1 MNHIRLLLLVFCSFF
16 FLGVNSLFADRIEEA
31 IVLSLE
37 TKHHEFLDGEQLS
50 VGLRITNRG
59 NTPFIVDTYGKF
71 KENSVKIYIRNYVG
85 QLLFPKQEF
94 EELKKIM
101 IMPGAQQD
109 FIVNLDD
116 VFGQIPQGKY
126 SVHAILIN
134 GDAKTSSN
142 IVNLEIVKGI
152 ELLRLKNLREGLI
165 SNEFLLYTLM
175 YWVRDGGEQLFLRI
189 DNLRTGQL
197 YDFISLGNLVR
208 VAKPSIRFLPQN
220 VVEVLHQNSS
230 SPQDLPHLRHPECTL
245 SAAFFDRFQDNKP
258 RHHGLFE
265 RFSSSPLQRRSC
277 RGNPKLVRPASK
289 LDFSQLLT
297 HL

>member
-50 VGLRITNRG
+50 VGLRIANRG

-94 EELKKIM
+94 EEFKKIM

-126 SVHAILIN
+126 TVHAILIN

-165 SNEFLLYTLM
+165 SNEFLLYTMM

-220 VVEVLHQNSS
+220 VVEVLHQNSRDNFMKTRIS
-230 SPQDLPHLRHPECTL
+230 VGGDKSVLLSRDRVVNPSAIKEAETLRRTKE
-245 SAAFFDRFQDNKP
+245 A
-258 RHHGLFE
+258 
-265 RFSSSPLQRRSC
+265 LQREEEKNGGGFLR
-277 RGNPKLVRPASK
+277 RHK
-289 LDFSQLLT
+289 
-297 HL
+297 

>member
-37 TKHHEFLDGEQLS
+37 TKHREFLDGEQLS
-50 VGLRITNRG
+50 VGLRIANRG

-94 EELKKIM
+94 EEFKKIM

-126 SVHAILIN
+126 TVHAILIN

-220 VVEVLHQNSS
+220 VVEVLHQNSRDNFMKTRIS
-230 SPQDLPHLRHPECTL
+230 VGGDKSVLLSRDRVVNPSAIKEAETLRRTKE
-245 SAAFFDRFQDNKP
+245 A
-258 RHHGLFE
+258 
-265 RFSSSPLQRRSC
+265 LQREEEKNGGGFLR
-277 RGNPKLVRPASK
+277 RHK
-289 LDFSQLLT
+289 
-297 HL
+297 

>member
-1 MNHIRLLLLVFCSFF
+1 MNHIRLLLLVFCSLF

-37 TKHHEFLDGEQLS
+37 TKHREFLDGEQLS
-50 VGLRITNRG
+50 VGLRIANRG

-94 EELKKIM
+94 EEFKKIM

-134 GDAKTSSN
+134 GEAKTSSN

-220 VVEVLHQNSS
+220 VVEVLHQNSRDNFMKTRIS
-230 SPQDLPHLRHPECTL
+230 VGGDKSVLLSRDRVVNPSAIKEAETLRRTKE
-245 SAAFFDRFQDNKP
+245 A
-258 RHHGLFE
+258 
-265 RFSSSPLQRRSC
+265 LQREEEKNGGGFLR
-277 RGNPKLVRPASK
+277 RHK
-289 LDFSQLLT
+289 
-297 HL
+297 

>member
-50 VGLRITNRG
+50 VGLRIANRG

-85 QLLFPKQEF
+85 QLLFPKQDF
-94 EELKKIM
+94 EEFKKIM

-126 SVHAILIN
+126 TVHAILIN

-220 VVEVLHQNSS
+220 VVEVLHQNSRDNFMKTRIS
-230 SPQDLPHLRHPECTL
+230 VGGDKSVLLSRDRVVNPSAIKEAETLRRTKE
-245 SAAFFDRFQDNKP
+245 A
-258 RHHGLFE
+258 
-265 RFSSSPLQRRSC
+265 LQREEEKNGGGFLR
-277 RGNPKLVRPASK
+277 RHK
-289 LDFSQLLT
+289 
-297 HL
+297 

>member
-50 VGLRITNRG
+50 VGLRIANRG

-94 EELKKIM
+94 EEFKKIM

-165 SNEFLLYTLM
+165 SNEFLFYTLM

-220 VVEVLHQNSS
+220 VVEVLHQNSRDNFMKTRIS
-230 SPQDLPHLRHPECTL
+230 VGGDKSVLLSRDRVVNPSAIKEAETLRRTKE
-245 SAAFFDRFQDNKP
+245 A
-258 RHHGLFE
+258 
-265 RFSSSPLQRRSC
+265 LQREEEKNGGGFLR
-277 RGNPKLVRPASK
+277 RHK
-289 LDFSQLLT
+289 
-297 HL
+297 

>member
-37 TKHHEFLDGEQLS
+37 TKHREFLDGEQLS
-50 VGLRITNRG
+50 VGLRIANRG

-94 EELKKIM
+94 EEFKKIM

-126 SVHAILIN
+126 TVHAILIN

-165 SNEFLLYTLM
+165 SNEFLFYTLM

-220 VVEVLHQNSS
+220 VVEVLHQNSRDNFMKTRIS
-230 SPQDLPHLRHPECTL
+230 VGGDKSVLLSRDRVVNPSAIKEAETLRRTKE
-245 SAAFFDRFQDNKP
+245 A
-258 RHHGLFE
+258 
-265 RFSSSPLQRRSC
+265 LQREEEKNGGGFLR
-277 RGNPKLVRPASK
+277 RHK
-289 LDFSQLLT
+289 
-297 HL
+297 

>member
-50 VGLRITNRG
+50 VGLRIANRG

-94 EELKKIM
+94 EEFKKIM

-126 SVHAILIN
+126 TVHAILIN

-220 VVEVLHQNSS
+220 VVEVLHQNSRDNFMKTRIS
-230 SPQDLPHLRHPECTL
+230 VGGDKSVLLSRDRVVNPSAIKEAETLRRTKE
-245 SAAFFDRFQDNKP
+245 A
-258 RHHGLFE
+258 
-265 RFSSSPLQRRSC
+265 LQREEEKNGGGFLR
-277 RGNPKLVRPASK
+277 RHK
-289 LDFSQLLT
+289 
-297 HL
+297 

>member
-37 TKHHEFLDGEQLS
+37 TKHREFLDGEQLS
-50 VGLRITNRG
+50 VGLRIANRG

-94 EELKKIM
+94 EDLKKIM

-220 VVEVLHQNSS
+220 VVEVLHQNSRDNFMKTRIS
-230 SPQDLPHLRHPECTL
+230 VGGDKSVLLSRDRVVNPSAIKEAETLRRTKE
-245 SAAFFDRFQDNKP
+245 A
-258 RHHGLFE
+258 
-265 RFSSSPLQRRSC
+265 LQREEEKNGGGFLR
-277 RGNPKLVRPASK
+277 RHK
-289 LDFSQLLT
+289 
-297 HL
+297 

>member
-37 TKHHEFLDGEQLS
+37 TKHREFLDGEQLS
-50 VGLRITNRG
+50 VGLRIANRG

-94 EELKKIM
+94 EEFKKIM

-165 SNEFLLYTLM
+165 SNEFLFYTLM

-220 VVEVLHQNSS
+220 VVEVLHQNSRDNFMKTRIS
-230 SPQDLPHLRHPECTL
+230 VGGDKSVLLSRDRVVNPSAIKEAETLRRTKE
-245 SAAFFDRFQDNKP
+245 A
-258 RHHGLFE
+258 
-265 RFSSSPLQRRSC
+265 LQREEEKNGGGFLR
-277 RGNPKLVRPASK
+277 RHK
-289 LDFSQLLT
+289 
-297 HL
+297 

>member
-50 VGLRITNRG
+50 VGLRIANRG

-94 EELKKIM
+94 EEFKKIM

-126 SVHAILIN
+126 TVHAILIN

-165 SNEFLLYTLM
+165 SNEFLFYTLM

-220 VVEVLHQNSS
+220 VVEVLHQNSRDNFMKTRIS
-230 SPQDLPHLRHPECTL
+230 VGGDKSVLLSRDRVVNPSAIKEAETLRRTKE
-245 SAAFFDRFQDNKP
+245 A
-258 RHHGLFE
+258 
-265 RFSSSPLQRRSC
+265 LQREEEKNGGGFLR
-277 RGNPKLVRPASK
+277 RHK
-289 LDFSQLLT
+289 
-297 HL
+297 

>member
-37 TKHHEFLDGEQLS
+37 TKHREFLDGEQLS
-50 VGLRITNRG
+50 VGLRIANRG

-94 EELKKIM
+94 EEFKKIM
-101 IMPGAQQD
+101 IMPDAQQD

-165 SNEFLLYTLM
+165 SNEFLFYTLM

-220 VVEVLHQNSS
+220 VVEVLHQNSRDNFMKTRIS
-230 SPQDLPHLRHPECTL
+230 VGGDKSVLLSRDRVVNPSAIKEAETLRRTKE
-245 SAAFFDRFQDNKP
+245 A
-258 RHHGLFE
+258 
-265 RFSSSPLQRRSC
+265 LQREEEKNGGGFLR
-277 RGNPKLVRPASK
+277 RHK
-289 LDFSQLLT
+289 
-297 HL
+297 

>member
-1 MNHIRLLLLVFCSFF
+1 MNHLRLLLLVFCSFF

-37 TKHHEFLDGEQLS
+37 TKHREFLDGEQLS
-50 VGLRITNRG
+50 VGLRIANRG

-165 SNEFLLYTLM
+165 SNEFLFYTLM

-220 VVEVLHQNSS
+220 VVEVLHQNSRDNFMKTRIS
-230 SPQDLPHLRHPECTL
+230 VGGDKSVLLSRDRVVNPSAIKEAETLRRTKE
-245 SAAFFDRFQDNKP
+245 A
-258 RHHGLFE
+258 
-265 RFSSSPLQRRSC
+265 LQREEEKNGGGFLR
-277 RGNPKLVRPASK
+277 RHK
-289 LDFSQLLT
+289 
-297 HL
+297 

>member
-50 VGLRITNRG
+50 VGLRIANRG

-94 EELKKIM
+94 EEFKKIM

-126 SVHAILIN
+126 TVHAILIN

-220 VVEVLHQNSS
+220 VVEVLHQNSRDNFMKTRIS
-230 SPQDLPHLRHPECTL
+230 VGGDKSVLLSRDRVVNPSAIKEAETLRRTKE
-245 SAAFFDRFQDNKP
+245 A
-258 RHHGLFE
+258 
-265 RFSSSPLQRRSC
+265 LQREEEKNGGGFLKRH
-277 RGNPKLVRPASK
+277 K
-289 LDFSQLLT
+289 
-297 HL
+297 

>member
-1 MNHIRLLLLVFCSFF
+1 MNHLRLLLLVFCSFF

-37 TKHHEFLDGEQLS
+37 TKHREFLDGEQLS
-50 VGLRITNRG
+50 VGLRIANRG

-94 EELKKIM
+94 EEFKKIM

-152 ELLRLKNLREGLI
+152 ELLRLKNLREGLV
-165 SNEFLLYTLM
+165 SNEFLFYTLM

-220 VVEVLHQNSS
+220 VVEVLHQNSRDNFMKTRIS
-230 SPQDLPHLRHPECTL
+230 VGGDKSVLLSRDRVVNPSAIKEAETLRRTKE
-245 SAAFFDRFQDNKP
+245 A
-258 RHHGLFE
+258 
-265 RFSSSPLQRRSC
+265 LQREEEKNGGGFLR
-277 RGNPKLVRPASK
+277 RHK
-289 LDFSQLLT
+289 
-297 HL
+297 

>member
-220 VVEVLHQNSS
+220 VVEVLHQNSRDNFMKTRIS
-230 SPQDLPHLRHPECTL
+230 VGGDKSVLLSRDRVVNPSAIKEAETLRRTKE
-245 SAAFFDRFQDNKP
+245 A
-258 RHHGLFE
+258 
-265 RFSSSPLQRRSC
+265 LQREEEKKGGGFLKRH
-277 RGNPKLVRPASK
+277 K
-289 LDFSQLLT
+289 
-297 HL
+297 

>member
-50 VGLRITNRG
+50 VGLRIANRG

-71 KENSVKIYIRNYVG
+71 KENSVKIYIRTYVG
-85 QLLFPKQEF
+85 PLLFPKQEF

-220 VVEVLHQNSS
+220 VVEVLHQNSRDNFMKTRIS
-230 SPQDLPHLRHPECTL
+230 VGGDKSVLLSRDRVVNPSAIKEAETLRRTKE
-245 SAAFFDRFQDNKP
+245 A
-258 RHHGLFE
+258 
-265 RFSSSPLQRRSC
+265 LQREEEKNGGGFLKRH
-277 RGNPKLVRPASK
+277 K
-289 LDFSQLLT
+289 
-297 HL
+297 

>member
-37 TKHHEFLDGEQLS
+37 TKHREFLDGEQLS
-50 VGLRITNRG
+50 VGLRIANRG

-94 EELKKIM
+94 EEFKKIM

-152 ELLRLKNLREGLI
+152 ELLRLKNLREGLV
-165 SNEFLLYTLM
+165 SNEFLFYTLM

-220 VVEVLHQNSS
+220 VVEVLHQNSRDNFMKTRIS
-230 SPQDLPHLRHPECTL
+230 VGGDKSVLLSRDRVVNPSAIKEAETLRRTKE
-245 SAAFFDRFQDNKP
+245 A
-258 RHHGLFE
+258 
-265 RFSSSPLQRRSC
+265 LQREEEKNGGGFLR
-277 RGNPKLVRPASK
+277 RHK
-289 LDFSQLLT
+289 
-297 HL
+297 

>member
-1 MNHIRLLLLVFCSFF
+1 MLYNKFLNLSPLISF
-16 FLGVNSLFADRIEEA
+16 E
-31 IVLSLE
+31 
-37 TKHHEFLDGEQLS
+37 
-50 VGLRITNRG
+50 
-59 NTPFIVDTYGKF
+59 
-71 KENSVKIYIRNYVG
+71 
-85 QLLFPKQEF
+85 
-94 EELKKIM
+94 
-101 IMPGAQQD
+101 D

-134 GDAKTSSN
+134 GEAKTSSN

-220 VVEVLHQNSS
+220 VVEVLHQNSRDNFMKTRIS
-230 SPQDLPHLRHPECTL
+230 VGGDKSVLLSRDRVVNPSAIKEAETLRRTKE
-245 SAAFFDRFQDNKP
+245 A
-258 RHHGLFE
+258 
-265 RFSSSPLQRRSC
+265 LQREEEKNGGGFLR
-277 RGNPKLVRPASK
+277 RHK
-289 LDFSQLLT
+289 
-297 HL
+297 